1 MKKTAVLDCRIPPEC
16 ERVLI
21 EYGYDTIKLCGA
33 EYLAPEV
40 ASHPDMIMLPVGD
53 KLFCHARYLA
63 QKDCDDIVAEIASRA
78 NFTVH
83 ATAEQTC
90 EKYPHDVLFNAA
102 LVGDVLICSEY
113 TSKDVICEAERKNLT
128 LVKVK
133 QGYSKCSSAVIGDS
147 AIITADAGIYRAA
160 LNNGIDA
167 LLISAGGIDLPGY
180 DTGFIGGT
188 CGYDDGKLFFC
199 GDVEMHPDGKWIIDF
214 CAAHNCEAVS
224 LCKGMKLFDVGTIF
238 FF

>member
-1 MKKTAVLDCRIPPEC
+1 MKKTAVLDCRIPTEC
-16 ERVLI
+16 ERTLI
-21 EYGYDTIKLCGA
+21 EYGYDTIKLCRA

-40 ASHPDMIMLPVGD
+40 ASHPDMIILPVGD
-53 KLFCHARYLA
+53 KLFCHERYLDQRECNDA
-63 QKDCDDIVAEIASRA
+63 VMEIASRA
-78 NFTVH
+78 KKSVH
-83 ATAEQTC
+83 TTSEVTGD
-90 EKYPHDVLFNAA
+90 KYPYDVLFNAA
-102 LVGDVLICSEY
+102 VVGDIIIYSEH
-113 TSKDVICEAERKNLT
+113 TSKDVISEAERKDMT
-128 LVKVK
+128 FVKVK
-133 QGYSKCSSAVIGDS
+133 QGYSKCSSAVIGDL
-147 AIITADAGIYRAA
+147 AIITADVGIYRAA

-199 GDVEMHPDGKWIIDF
+199 GDVETHPDGKRIIDF

>member
-1 MKKTAVLDCRIPPEC
+1 MKKTAVLDCRIPREC
-16 ERVLI
+16 ERALKG
-21 EYGYDTIKLCGA
+21 YGYDTVKLRGA

-40 ASHPDMIMLPVGD
+40 ASHPDMIILPIGD

-63 QKDCDDIVAEIASRA
+63 RKECNDTVAEIASRA

-90 EKYPHDVLFNAA
+90 DKYPRNVLFNAA
-102 LVGDVLICSEY
+102 VVGDILICSDH
-113 TSKDVICEAERKNLT
+113 TSKDAICEAERRNMT

-133 QGYSKCSSAVIGDS
+133 QGYGKCSSAVIGDS
-147 AIITADAGIYRAA
+147 TIITADAGISRAA
-160 LNNGIDA
+160 KENGIDV
-167 LLISAGGIDLPGY
+167 LLISAGGVDLPGY

-199 GDVEMHPDGKWIIDF
+199 GDLSLHPDGKRITEF
-214 CAAHNCEAVS
+214 CASHGCQAVS